1 VVSESLARRFFP
13 GRDPVGERIKI
24 GAPQETAPWLTIVGV
39 VGDVR
44 QTWFGPD
51 LKPAIYVAYAQA
63 PVPAMSLVLRSRLD
77 AAALH
82 DAVRQVMRDVAP
94 DVPLGEVISMGRVVE
109 ESFWKNRLYAV
120 MFAFFGAVALVL
132 ASVGAYALVSYVVA
146 LRRREIA
153 IRMALGAS
161 PEDVLLLAVSQGM
174 RLAMTG
180 LALGVAAAF
189 GVVRLMKSLLFDI
202 APTDPITFL
211 WVPALLTT
219 VAAVACLIP
228 AWRARR
234 VDPTMALRA

>member
-1 VVSESLARRFFP
+1 
-13 GRDPVGERIKI
+13 
-24 GAPQETAPWLTIVGV
+24 
-39 VGDVR
+39 
-44 QTWFGPD
+44 
-51 LKPAIYVAYAQA
+51 
-63 PVPAMSLVLRSRLD
+63 
-77 AAALH
+77 
-82 DAVRQVMRDVAP
+82 
-94 DVPLGEVISMGRVVE
+94 
-109 ESFWKNRLYAV
+109 
-120 MFAFFGAVALVL
+120 
-132 ASVGAYALVSYVVA
+132 
-146 LRRREIA
+146 
-153 IRMALGAS
+153 MALGAS